1 MAEQISDWHT
11 EREDYDYRYHWVEN
25 GEWRVEY
32 RDKEELAESNTAKGV
47 GIMTEEELVEKI
59 TNEIFES
66 GNDDDNPIA
75 SINKLANQIMSLIK
89 KAGYKSPEEARDLTV
104 WSIDETREID
114 RKVWAKAN
122 GYVKLAEDQSI
133 PENPFDSKVSGLCE
147 SAHNGFEFAKLK
159 YRNWRNVKL

>member
-89 KAGYKSPEEARDLTV
+89 KAGYKSPEEVADIL
-104 WSIDETREID
+104 
-114 RKVWAKAN
+114 AKYLKALEAD
-122 GYVKLAEDQSI
+122 GYVQLAEDQSLLKFSFSEE
-133 PENPFDSKVSGLCE
+133 PPNMRFGYQQAQQDMLKAGFMKVV
-147 SAHNGFEFAKLK
+147 K
-159 YRNWRNVKL
+159 YE